1 MRTSEYL
8 HPLLL
13 YKTIICNAVDKIYLC
28 KKHKNRTAKQ
38 PNRKNKIKNDEIPME
53 NPAKWQKM

>member
-13 YKTIICNAVDKIYLC
+13 YKTIIRNAVDKIYLC
-28 KKHKNRTAKQ
+28 KKHENRTAKQ
-38 PNRKNKIKNDEIPME
+38 KNKITKYQWKILQSG
-53 NPAKWQKM
+53 KKCKI

>member
-13 YKTIICNAVDKIYLC
+13 YKTIIRNAVDKIYLC
-28 KKHKNRTAKQ
+28 KKHESRTAKQ
-38 PNRKNKIKNDEIPME
+38 KNKIKNDEIPME
-53 NPAKWQKM
+53 NPAKRQKM

>member
-8 HPLLL
+8 HTLLL
-13 YKTIICNAVDKIYLC
+13 YKTIIRNAVDKIYLC
-28 KKHKNRTAKQ
+28 KKHENRTAKQ
-38 PNRKNKIKNDEIPME
+38 KNKIKNDEIPME

>member
-13 YKTIICNAVDKIYLC
+13 YKTIIRNAVDKIYLC
-28 KKHKNRTAKQ
+28 KKQENRTAKQ
-38 PNRKNKIKNDEIPME
+38 KNKIKTDEIPME

>member
-13 YKTIICNAVDKIYLC
+13 YKTIIRNAVDKIYLC
-28 KKHKNRTAKQ
+28 KKHENRTAKQ
-38 PNRKNKIKNDEIPME
+38 KNKIKNDEIPME
-53 NPAKWQKM
+53 NPAKRQKM